1 MPPSAIYFY
10 WVTRCAV
17 IAFLLTGLLAATALG
32 ARLLLQARQRR
43 LERRR
48 R

>member
-10 WVTRCAV
+10 WVTRSAV
-17 IAFLLTGLLAATALG
+17 IAFVLTGLLAATAFG
-32 ARLLLQARQRR
+32 ARFLLQEIHRR
-43 LERRR
+43 IERRR